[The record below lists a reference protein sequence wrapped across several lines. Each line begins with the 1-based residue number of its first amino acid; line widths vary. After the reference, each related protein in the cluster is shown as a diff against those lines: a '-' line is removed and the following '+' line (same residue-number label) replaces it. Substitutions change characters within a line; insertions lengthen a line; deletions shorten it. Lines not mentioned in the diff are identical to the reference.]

1 MVDFGLNGDQSCTL
15 IRILN
20 LKLKSWKTSEIHRL
34 LIKWLTVSGLI
45 GGYFAP
51 QTFVILEKPGC
62 AICEYVINDLQ
73 AIIGSN
79 RSEAQIEAGLE
90 KVRVFV

>member
-1 MVDFGLNGDQSCTL
+1 MIGL
-15 IRILN
+15 IV
-20 LKLKSWKTSEIHRL
+20 KTNIIYFL
-34 LIKWLTVSGLI
+34 GLI

-73 AIIGSN
+73 TIIGSN

-90 KVRVFV
+90 KVYHSKPKLRILFGICF

>member
-1 MVDFGLNGDQSCTL
+1 MICL
-15 IRILN
+15 ICN
-20 LKLKSWKTSEIHRL
+20 VYYVSL
-34 LIKWLTVSGLI
+34 LGLI

-73 AIIGSN
+73 TIIGSN

-90 KVRVFV
+90 KVCTLNIL

>member
-1 MVDFGLNGDQSCTL
+1 MIGLLQKKL
-15 IRILN
+15 IYIYFL
-20 LKLKSWKTSEIHRL
+20 
-34 LIKWLTVSGLI
+34 GLI

-73 AIIGSN
+73 TIIGSN

-90 KVRVFV
+90 KVCEEMKKSGEYLMYFLSKRFLKHNTTYI

>member
-1 MVDFGLNGDQSCTL
+1 MDIIVIGINDMYFFL
-15 IRILN
+15 
-20 LKLKSWKTSEIHRL
+20 
-34 LIKWLTVSGLI
+34 GLI

-73 AIIGSN
+73 TIIGSN

-90 KVRVFV
+90 KVNLNFVLEIFFKFLWPFRKT

>member
-1 MVDFGLNGDQSCTL
+1 MIG
-15 IRILN
+15 
-20 LKLKSWKTSEIHRL
+20 
-34 LIKWLTVSGLI
+34 LTVNTNMYDVCIYFLGLI

-51 QTFVILEKPGC
+51 QTFMILEKPGC

-73 AIIGSN
+73 TIIGSN

-90 KVRVFV
+90 KVYTSNIL

>member
-1 MVDFGLNGDQSCTL
+1 MAIVRIIQGYVHKKPMQYDWLNSKNYIYFL
-15 IRILN
+15 
-20 LKLKSWKTSEIHRL
+20 
-34 LIKWLTVSGLI
+34 GLI

-73 AIIGSN
+73 TIIGSN

-90 KVRVFV
+90 KVCTLMVVKKCNL